1 MAVVFSKVRKVVEG
15 NSVRITGTVTGPAS
29 YTTGGETLSAAQ
41 IRLLTD
47 GESTTSLTVANAGP
61 FTWDSEVV
69 VTSFRSTVI
78 DRTNK
83 KILFTTAFAEVASTT
98 NLSAVSINFE
108 SLIRVGNTDP
118 GVTV

>member
-1 MAVVFSKVRKVVEG
+1 MAVVFSKVKKVVSDNG
-15 NSVRITGTVTGPAS
+15 IRITGTVTGPAS

-47 GESTTSLTVANAGP
+47 GESTTSLVVTNAGP
-61 FTWDSEVV
+61 YTWDSEVV
-69 VTSFRSTVI
+69 PTSFRSMVL
-78 DRTNK
+78 DRPNK

-98 NLSAVSINFE
+98 NLSAVAINFE
-108 SLIRVGNTDP
+108 ALIRVANQDP